1 MLEYIYLIILLLS
14 LYLLCLKSLEP
25 NQFGIFNAYITA
37 VVDETSLVVYYRF
50 TIVKP
55 LWLRTSYSVL
65 SLYLIHQVSLYV
77 K

>member
-25 NQFGIFNAYITA
+25 NQFGIFNASITA

-50 TIVKP
+50 TTVKP

-65 SLYLIHQVSLYV
+65 SLYLIHQVSL
-77 K
+77 